1 VRRETDAL
9 VCYAAAVASESRI
22 GVLGGGVSGLSL
34 VANLKKRAEV
44 LEKDAICGG
53 LCSSVVED
61 GFTFDAAGPHILFSK
76 NKEVLDYMVGV
87 LGDNVD
93 KKRRENK
100 IWFKGHLV
108 KYPFENGLSDL
119 PKEDC
124 YECIRDYLKN
134 PWTKEPENL
143 AEWSYATFGASISD
157 KYFIPYNRK
166 IWNYDPAKI
175 SLQWVS
181 RIPKPPM
188 EDVLKSAVGISTE
201 GYLHQLYFYYPK
213 VGGYQSLVKN
223 FATLA
228 GDKVRN
234 NETITRVAKTS
245 DGWDVETKSGVR
257 KYKTLVSTLP
267 IHDLLKIWD
276 GAPKEAHEVSKK
288 LRYNSLINVLIG
300 AKEKTVLPYT
310 AVYLPATDIVF
321 HRLSFPKQFS
331 EQNVPPGHLA
341 FMAEITAN
349 DGDGV
354 WELSD
359 DAVFEKVVEG
369 LEKIE
374 FLKREDIT
382 YRKVVRFTYG
392 YPVYDVDYFDNSK
405 KLRALVEAEGIR
417 LLGRFAQFEYINSD
431 VCVERAL
438 ALAKN
443 LDGDAAV

>member
-1 VRRETDAL
+1 ML
-9 VCYAAAVASESRI
+9 SRDPVSTTPPI

-34 VANLKKRAEV
+34 VANLKKGAEV
-44 LEKDAICGG
+44 LERDAVCGG

-76 NKEVLDYMVGV
+76 NQEVLDYMVGV

-100 IWFKGHLV
+100 IWYKGHLV

-223 FATLA
+223 FAALA
-228 GDKVRN
+228 GDKVKN

-245 DGWDVETKSGVR
+245 EGWDVETTSGVR

-267 IHDLLKIWD
+267 IHDLLRLWD
-276 GAPKEAHEVSKK
+276 GAPQEAHEVAKK

-300 AKEKTVLPYT
+300 AKEKRVLPYT

-321 HRLSFPKQFS
+321 HRVSFPKQFS

-359 DAVFEKVVEG
+359 DAVFEKVVQG

-374 FLKREDIT
+374 FVKREDIT
-382 YRKVVRFTYG
+382 YRKVVRFEYG

-438 ALAKN
+438 ALAKR
-443 LDGDAAV
+443 LDGDATV

>member
-1 VRRETDAL
+1 
-9 VCYAAAVASESRI
+9 VAEKARI
-22 GVLGGGVSGLSL
+22 GVLGGGISGLSL
-34 VANLKKRAEV
+34 VANLKTSAEV

-61 GFTFDAAGPHILFSK
+61 GYTFDAAGPHILFSK

-134 PWTKEPENL
+134 PWTKDPENL

-175 SLQWVS
+175 ALQWVS

-223 FATLA
+223 FAALA

-234 NETITRVAKTS
+234 DETITRVAKTHE
-245 DGWDVETKSGVR
+245 GWEVTTRSGVR
-257 KYKTLVSTLP
+257 KYETLVSTLP
-267 IHDLLKIWD
+267 IHDLLALWD
-276 GAPKEAHEVSKK
+276 GAPKEAIEVSKK

-300 AKEKTVLPYT
+300 AKEKKPLPYT

-331 EQNVPPGHLA
+331 EQSVPPGHLG

-359 DAVFEKVVEG
+359 DAVLDKVVEG

-374 FLKREDIT
+374 FVKREDIT
-382 YRKVVRFTYG
+382 FEKVVRFKYG
-392 YPVYDVDYFDNSK
+392 YPVYDLDYFENSTM
-405 KLRALVEAEGIR
+405 LRALVEAEGIR

-438 ALAKN
+438 ALAKT
-443 LDGDAAV
+443 LDAGASA